1 MRNRFDQQLETLHQE
16 LMAMGA
22 MCQEAIAAATAA
34 LLDREPAMAE
44 IAITREV
51 EIDRQER
58 EIESLCMALLLR
70 QQPVARDLRAVS
82 SALKMIGDMERIG
95 DQAADIAEI
104 ARHLGPVRPMP
115 GQLHIR
121 DMAQAA
127 ARMVDGSVEA
137 FIKKDL
143 QAAQDVIQYDDV
155 VDELF
160 LRVKEELTERIRR
173 DAAGAGEA
181 LDLLMAAKYLE
192 RIGDHAVNLA
202 ERVAYS
208 ITGKVRAQSAPGE
221 SAYDLLC

>member
-104 ARHLGPVRPMP
+104 SRHLGPVRPMP

-127 ARMVDGSVEA
+127 ARMVDGSVDA
-137 FIKKDL
+137 FVKKDL

-160 LRVKEELTERIRR
+160 LRVKEELTELIRR